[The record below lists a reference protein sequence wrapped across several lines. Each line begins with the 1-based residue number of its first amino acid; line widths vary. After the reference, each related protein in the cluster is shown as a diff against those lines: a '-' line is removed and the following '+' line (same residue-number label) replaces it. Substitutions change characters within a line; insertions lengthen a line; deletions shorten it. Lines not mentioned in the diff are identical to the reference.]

1 MLAATN
7 HCHIFQF
14 KKKTHSLGWRGI
26 RMTLDHPEIFLVQVR
41 AMLRANVGLHNLQ
54 ILLPMIST
62 VDEVEE
68 ATRLINQAYFEVR
81 NELVANQPEL
91 RF

>member
-1 MLAATN
+1 M
-7 HCHIFQF
+7 
-14 KKKTHSLGWRGI
+14 S
-26 RMTLDHPEIFLVQVR
+26 VV
-41 AMLRANVGLHNLQ
+41 HNLQ

-81 NELVANQPEL
+81 NELVQTNPNLDFKRPLVGVMIEVPALLYQT
-91 RF
+91 

>member
-1 MLAATN
+1 
-7 HCHIFQF
+7 
-14 KKKTHSLGWRGI
+14 
-26 RMTLDHPEIFLVQVR
+26 
-41 AMLRANVGLHNLQ
+41 MLRANVGLHNLQ

-81 NELVANQPEL
+81 NELVQTNPNL
-91 RF
+91 DFKRPLVRCHD